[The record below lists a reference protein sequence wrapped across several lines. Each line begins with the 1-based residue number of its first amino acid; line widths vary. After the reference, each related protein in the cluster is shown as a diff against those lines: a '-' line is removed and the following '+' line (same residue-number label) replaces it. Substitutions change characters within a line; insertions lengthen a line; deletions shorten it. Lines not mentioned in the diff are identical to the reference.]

1 MDTLAPGAS
10 DRVLEIGCGHG
21 VAASL
26 VCERLESGRL
36 VGVDRSQKMVDQATR
51 RNAEHV
57 RSGRAAFVAASF
69 EDADLG
75 EGGFDK
81 VFAVH
86 VAAVWRPSGLE
97 VVRRLLA
104 PGGALAL
111 FNQAPGWSGT
121 EAARQFGECLA
132 GTLREHGFGH
142 ERVVVADTAP
152 APSVGVIATAGGARQ
167 P

>member
-57 RSGRAAFVAASF
+57 RSGRAAFVAACF

-104 PGGALAL
+104 PGGTLAI
-111 FNQAPGWSGT
+111 FNQAPGWSST
-121 EAARQFGECLA
+121 APAREFGEELA
-132 GTLREHGFGH
+132 GVLAEHGFSQA
-142 ERVVVADTAP
+142 RVEVADTTP
-152 APSVGVIATAGGARQ
+152 APSVSVIARVAGQSQ